1 LEVAAVTGEVQGP
14 KRIQWRSRH
23 IRAIGFARRLQG
35 AHAPEGRNRPR
46 GEAGDD
52 VGAPVA
58 SGVPDSRL
66 QGPNPPEETDGPS
79 SKAADE
85 IGGPVASG
93 EPDSRSRSGWRH
105 TTGPTWLLAVG
116 LILWLISQALP
127 ATQPNGYPVALVVTL
142 FGVLFGIG
150 LAILAGFAC
159 GFLALVGWTARFWL
173 LGALVARSSGKVSRA
188 VRLSCAGLACALAEV
203 ASLYLGSR
211 ATKCCDSNG
220 VLIIRAPDWVFVGLG
235 AWIWVASLVLVF
247 ASTWWWA
254 RQRGESHPRAT

>member
-1 LEVAAVTGEVQGP
+1 MPPWATVQRAVEWHGAWRLLRQRPSLYVDEAVHSVEGLPKVSREQGAVSTLFGIRPPAPHRALRFPRRMGRAPGVRGHFTSNASCRRCHRRRNIRRLEVAAVTGEVQGP

-127 ATQPNGYPVALVVTL
+127 ATQPM
-142 FGVLFGIG
+142 GI
-150 LAILAGFAC
+150 
-159 GFLALVGWTARFWL
+159 
-173 LGALVARSSGKVSRA
+173 RSRS
-188 VRLSCAGLACALAEV
+188 
-203 ASLYLGSR
+203 
-211 ATKCCDSNG
+211 
-220 VLIIRAPDWVFVGLG
+220 W
-235 AWIWVASLVLVF
+235 
-247 ASTWWWA
+247 
-254 RQRGESHPRAT
+254 